1 MLKSSQSDHHGLL
14 HLTLSSAYLK
24 GRISR
29 EERLRMAL
37 QGKEEP
43 QQDGL
48 KTSSVVSPTLHRKCL
63 PPVRSAVDIQ

>member
-1 MLKSSQSDHHGLL
+1 MLKSSQSDRHGFL

-48 KTSSVVSPTLHRKCL
+48 KKLSVVFSGIAQEVPTAG
-63 PPVRSAVDIQ
+63 SFSS